1 MFCIFFFK
9 QKTAYEM
16 RISDWSSDVCSSDL
30 FPPWGV
36 QLEDFVPKRNN
47 KTKGYM
53 AGVPV
58 PRSETVEFNPGS
70 RDHIADRLTAKYS
83 WQPAEDGYTDSG
95 KPKIDDDVLSKLP
108 YPEAKKLARFFLIQ
122 KRIGQLGEGNK
133 AWLDRKSTRLNSS
146 H

>member
-1 MFCIFFFK
+1 MIRRPPRSTRTDTLFPYTTLFRSLCAERENLS
-9 QKTAYEM
+9 QSL
-16 RISDWSSDVCSSDL
+16 RSL
-30 FPPWGV
+30 FPPWEV

-47 KTKGYM
+47 KTKGYI

-83 WQPAEDGYTDSG
+83 WQPAE
-95 KPKIDDDVLSKLP
+95 
-108 YPEAKKLARFFLIQ
+108 E
-122 KRIGQLGEGNK
+122 
-133 AWLDRKSTRLNSS
+133 DRKSTRLNSS